1 MELVKKF
8 LFFLFLLFTCNY
20 HYFPCIFS
28 VFTWKKNSG
37 SGFTAQAFRYRRTGT
52 YTIINRALPRR
63 WRILLCSRNTWLARS
78 RTSYKRD
85 TYPLALKQWGIMR
98 DYSVL
103 AHPFLSMYSMNLNS
117 GIRGKGKMVPVC
129 AQKMVIAVFFLCFCL
144 RLNNTWQFKVVEE
157 ECCGADAKIFW
168 WRLSRKSVFRLFFKF
183 FNSAYIK

>member
-37 SGFTAQAFRYRRTGT
+37 SGSTAQAFRYRRTGT

-85 TYPLALKQWGIMR
+85 TSPLALKQWGIMR

-103 AHPFLSMYSMNLNS
+103 AHLFLSMYSTVWTWTVGS
-117 GIRGKGKMVPVC
+117 GGKGTWYRYVRKKWSLLCSFYAFACDWTIQYMTIQSSRWRVLRCRRQNFLVAPEPKVGFS
-129 AQKMVIAVFFLCFCL
+129 VVF
-144 RLNNTWQFKVVEE
+144 
-157 ECCGADAKIFW
+157 
-168 WRLSRKSVFRLFFKF
+168 
-183 FNSAYIK
+183 